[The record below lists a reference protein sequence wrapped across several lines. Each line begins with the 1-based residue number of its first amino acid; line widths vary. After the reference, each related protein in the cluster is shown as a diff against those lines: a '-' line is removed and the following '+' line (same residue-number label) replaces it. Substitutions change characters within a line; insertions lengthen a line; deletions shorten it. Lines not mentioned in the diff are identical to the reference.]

1 MANPEKFLKKY
12 SGKIIGVGDTFDFF
26 RSSNPE
32 ETFEEYLDRTYKYWI
47 HINTFIAG
55 NHDAVLLERMH
66 NDHKYILPWT
76 RIYRNGPVLA
86 LHGHQLKF
94 SFDQAQIM
102 KYENMRYE
110 ARWFWDIEE
119 WCCKTF
125 YSFFTLHGKKAYAQ
139 DLSTLQEVDN
149 MGLLDDKV
157 ETVITGHTHLPFN
170 VKLMYKGKRYRVA
183 NCGSSLHGKVFKPI
197 YVRKIDKWFVSDLH
211 LGTAKSEL
219 N

>member
-12 SGKIIGVGDTFDFF
+12 SGKIIGVWDTFDFF

-119 WCCKTF
+119 CCCKTF
-125 YSFFTLHGKKAYAQ
+125 YSFFTLDGKKAYAQ
-139 DLSTLQEVDN
+139 ALLTL
-149 MGLLDDKV
+149 
-157 ETVITGHTHLPFN
+157 T
-170 VKLMYKGKRYRVA
+170 RSR
-183 NCGSSLHGKVFKPI
+183 
-197 YVRKIDKWFVSDLH
+197 
-211 LGTAKSEL
+211 
-219 N
+219 

>member
-1 MANPEKFLKKY
+1 
-12 SGKIIGVGDTFDFF
+12 
-26 RSSNPE
+26 
-32 ETFEEYLDRTYKYWI
+32 
-47 HINTFIAG
+47 
-55 NHDAVLLERMH
+55 
-66 NDHKYILPWT
+66 
-76 RIYRNGPVLA
+76 
-86 LHGHQLKF
+86 
-94 SFDQAQIM
+94 
-102 KYENMRYE
+102 
-110 ARWFWDIEE
+110 
-119 WCCKTF
+119 
-125 YSFFTLHGKKAYAQ
+125 
-139 DLSTLQEVDN
+139 